1 MLTEG
6 NRTCSVLGNE
16 LRPVSTYD
24 IETGLNKKDTAVLFE
39 TVLSIESQI
48 GGFDHSTNNEN
59 RNNVTLRNS
68 LRRSAVV
75 AAFAAAALALS
86 ACASG
91 SASSSENASADN
103 EYGLITPGEIRVA
116 SLGDAKPYTFTDE
129 SGSFTGFDVELFTD
143 VAERIGIDKVTFTGQ
158 DFSGLLSAVA
168 NGQFDVGVAAIGITD
183 ERKQTVDFSDGY
195 LAGYLTVMANP
206 DAGISDEDDLAG
218 KRLGV
223 VQGTLQ
229 EAYAVKHFT
238 ETDLVRFP
246 DNNGAISAVNSGSV
260 DAHFLDYEA
269 AKEYAEQYGLVNA
282 IDIPSFDAPAGF
294 AVAKDHAAFVEA
306 LNGALHDAME
316 DGTWK
321 ELYEKWFPGSPMPDQ
336 YLPSAEQTETPTPSE

>member
-1 MLTEG
+1 MI
-6 NRTCSVLGNE
+6 NRT
-16 LRPVSTYD
+16 T
-24 IETGLNKKDTAVLFE
+24 F
-39 TVLSIESQI
+39 
-48 GGFDHSTNNEN
+48 
-59 RNNVTLRNS
+59 
-68 LRRSAVV
+68 RRAGI
-75 AAFAAAALALS
+75 AAAAAAAALALAACSS
-86 ACASG
+86 AGASTG
-91 SASSSENASADN
+91 GASAEDN
-103 EYGLITPGEIRVA
+103 PYHLITPGQIRVA

-129 SGSFTGFDVELFTD
+129 NGEFTGFDVELFTD
-143 VAERIGIDKVTFTGQ
+143 VADRIGIDDVVFTGQ

-195 LAGYLTVMANP
+195 LAGYLTVMSSP
-206 DAGISDEDDLAG
+206 DANISDEDDLAG

-238 ETDLVRFP
+238 DTELVRFP
-246 DNNGAISAVNSGSV
+246 DNNAAISAVNSGAI

-269 AKEYAEQYGLVNA
+269 AKEYSAQYGLENA

-294 AVAKDHAAFVEA
+294 AIAKGNTEFKDALNEA
-306 LNGALHDAME
+306 LHAAME

-321 ELYEKWFPGSPMPDQ
+321 ELYQKWFPGSPMPDQ
-336 YLPSAEQTETPTPSE
+336 YLPKAEQTSAPTESEAPAQ